1 MADFD
6 NDMFLDAEYDAQE
19 VEFIKNYLPSEV
31 KDKFTEEQLY
41 YILDVICEYYV
52 SKGVFDEDA
61 DDDTEIEIDLDEVVN
76 YVKEKAEKEGIGE
89 FDPEDLFFVIQGDFE
104 FNEPSEDEKLNQQK
118 KKREGS
124 FSFFS

>member
-104 FNEPSEDEKLNQQK
+104 FNEPSEDEEN
-118 KKREGS
+118 
-124 FSFFS
+124 